1 MCDKYG
7 KCIENSIENAHTDFK
22 SLILWVAFSNAT
34 RLAFRE
40 LVDKMQSPPA
50 DLLLSKYRENNL
62 VKKTNAEEMG

>member
-22 SLILWVAFSNAT
+22 SLILWVSFSNAT

-50 DLLLSKYRENNL
+50 DLLLSKYHENNF